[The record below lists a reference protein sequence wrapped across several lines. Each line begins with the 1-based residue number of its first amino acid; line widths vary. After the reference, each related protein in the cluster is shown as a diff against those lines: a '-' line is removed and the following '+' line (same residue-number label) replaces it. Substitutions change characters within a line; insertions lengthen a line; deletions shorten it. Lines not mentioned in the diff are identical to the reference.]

1 MIKKENGSNAD
12 STILIMEN
20 KVIDLVQETNHSEEN
35 DCNHT
40 TKLLI
45 EQKELEAKMNSKEDN
60 NCNHDTKLLVKE
72 NGTKKD
78 EDEIE
83 FESRP
88 TSAERWRK
96 AKDDIIKDKMSWK
109 WIMDEVSDEI
119 ESVPHDD
126 GCCKWIKRFL
136 TIGNI
141 GVIMA
146 CFCLLIASFVVCFK
160 K

>member
-1 MIKKENGSNAD
+1 MSFDEEMSVSGKNDRGENG
-12 STILIMEN
+12 
-20 KVIDLVQETNHSEEN
+20 
-35 DCNHT
+35 CNHI

-45 EQKELEAKMNSKEDN
+45 RNEESESETKNKEDN
-60 NCNHDTKLLVKE
+60 GCNHNTKLLIKE
-72 NGTKKD
+72 NGLTKED
-78 EDEIE
+78 DEIE
-83 FESRP
+83 IHRRP
-88 TSAERWRK
+88 NSAERWRK
-96 AKDDIIKDKMSWK
+96 AKDDIIKNRLSWK
-109 WIMDEVSDEI
+109 WVMDEITTDET
-119 ESVPHDD
+119 ELASRDD

>member
-1 MIKKENGSNAD
+1 MSLDEEMLESGQNDRGENG
-12 STILIMEN
+12 
-20 KVIDLVQETNHSEEN
+20 
-35 DCNHT
+35 CNHT
-40 TKLLI
+40 TKLLVRN
-45 EQKELEAKMNSKEDN
+45 EELEFETKDKEDN
-60 NCNHDTKLLVKE
+60 GCNHNTKLLINE
-72 NGTKKD
+72 NGFRKGD
-78 EDEIE
+78 DEIE
-83 FESRP
+83 IHSRP

-96 AKDDIIKDKMSWK
+96 AKDDIIKNRLSWK
-109 WIMDEVSDEI
+109 WVMDEIATDETDA
-119 ESVPHDD
+119 VAKDD